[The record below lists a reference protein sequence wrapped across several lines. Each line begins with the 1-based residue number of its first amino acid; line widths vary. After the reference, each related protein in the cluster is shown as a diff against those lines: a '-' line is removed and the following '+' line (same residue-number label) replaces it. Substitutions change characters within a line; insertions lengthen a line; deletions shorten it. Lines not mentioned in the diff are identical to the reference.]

1 MSSTYRLTL
10 TSEGANSGPYYVV
23 TYTTA
28 SIYGPV
34 QAGSPVFLPN
44 VGDSANVTIVEDSAS
59 YLAFK
64 LTNNTSG
71 CEYCNNNVIITI
83 TGSAPVVPTASLCCA
98 PTITNVAVT
107 ASSADIYFTTQS
119 GCADCVA
126 ITAQTSSNGVDWGN
140 NTTSGCTSPITVS
153 TTTGYPTGSY
163 VDFRL
168 QMTCS
173 GSTSSS
179 YSDIFSWV
187 TGSGGGGGGGGT
199 GSICSSSWTVRN
211 ASCGFGTVNDI
222 GINGFFMNTL
232 SGPSTFPLSSTLYG
246 YKSSPN
252 GVNCT
257 GSNTIQANVTTNLPG
272 TGNCG
277 AMFIYINNA
286 PAPSYTKFFTSDPF
300 PFISGV
306 VINSGDTVEVMISCL
321 PGSCPQ

>member
-1 MSSTYRLTL
+1 MPSTYTLTL
-10 TSEGANSGPYYVV
+10 LSEGANSGPYYVV

-28 SIYGPV
+28 SVYGPV
-34 QAGSPVFLPN
+34 QAGSPAFLPN
-44 VGDSANVTIVEDSAS
+44 VGSTADVTIQESTAS

-71 CEYCNNNVIITI
+71 CEYCNNNVIFTI
-83 TGSAPVVPTASLCCA
+83 TGSAPIPPTASVCCA

-173 GSTSSS
+173 GSTSRLLQL
-179 YSDIFSWV
+179 
-187 TGSGGGGGGGGT
+187 TH
-199 GSICSSSWTVRN
+199 
-211 ASCGFGTVNDI
+211 
-222 GINGFFMNTL
+222 L
-232 SGPSTFPLSSTLYG
+232 QL
-246 YKSSPN
+246 
-252 GVNCT
+252 
-257 GSNTIQANVTTNLPG
+257 TT
-272 TGNCG
+272 
-277 AMFIYINNA
+277 
-286 PAPSYTKFFTSDPF
+286 
-300 PFISGV
+300 
-306 VINSGDTVEVMISCL
+306 
-321 PGSCPQ
+321 

>member
-1 MSSTYRLTL
+1 MPSSYNLTL
-10 TSEGANSGPYYVV
+10 TSEQANSGPYYVV

-34 QAGSPVFLPN
+34 LAGSPAFLPN
-44 VGDSANVTIVEDSAS
+44 VGSQAIVTISETSSS

-71 CEYCNNNVIITI
+71 CEYCNNNVILTI
-83 TGSAPVVPTASLCCA
+83 TGSAPVVPTASACCP

-107 ASSADIYFTTQS
+107 GSTANIYFTTQS

-126 ITAQTSSNGVDWGN
+126 ITAQTSSDAVNWGS
-140 NTTSGCTSPITVS
+140 NTTSGCTSPFFFASS
-153 TTTGYPTGSY
+153 TGLPTGSY

-187 TGSGGGGGGGGT
+187 TGSGGGGGGT
-199 GSICSSSWTVRN
+199 GSVCTTNWTVRN

-222 GINGFFMNTL
+222 GINGFFMGTL
-232 SGPSTFPLSSTLYG
+232 SGPSTFPLTSTLYG
-246 YKSSPN
+246 TKSSPN
-252 GVNCT
+252 GVICSA
-257 GSNTIQANVTTNLPG
+257 SNSIQVNVTTNLPG

-277 AMFIYINNA
+277 AIFIYINNS
-286 PAPSYTKFFTSDPF
+286 PGPTYTTFFTSQPSITV
-300 PFISGV
+300 PGV
-306 VINSGDTVEVMISCL
+306 IINSGDSVEVVVACL
-321 PGSCPQ
+321 PGPCPP

>member
-1 MSSTYRLTL
+1 MACSSIAR
-10 TSEGANSGPYYVV
+10 
-23 TYTTA
+23 
-28 SIYGPV
+28 
-34 QAGSPVFLPN
+34 
-44 VGDSANVTIVEDSAS
+44 TIVAKQCSGQVDSTFDTFLERSAS
-59 YLAFK
+59 EIDVASRAPLK
-64 LTNNTSG
+64 
-71 CEYCNNNVIITI
+71 EDI
-83 TGSAPVVPTASLCCA
+83 APVAATNPPVALVAFVISASNTL
-98 PTITNVAVT
+98 
-107 ASSADIYFTTQS
+107 ASNTLYR
-119 GCADCVA
+119 CVA

-321 PGSCPQ
+321 PGSCPP

>member
-107 ASSADIYFTTQS
+107 ASSADIYF
-119 GCADCVA
+119 
-126 ITAQTSSNGVDWGN
+126 
-140 NTTSGCTSPITVS
+140 
-153 TTTGYPTGSY
+153 
-163 VDFRL
+163 
-168 QMTCS
+168 
-173 GSTSSS
+173 
-179 YSDIFSWV
+179 
-187 TGSGGGGGGGGT
+187 
-199 GSICSSSWTVRN
+199 
-211 ASCGFGTVNDI
+211 
-222 GINGFFMNTL
+222 
-232 SGPSTFPLSSTLYG
+232 
-246 YKSSPN
+246 
-252 GVNCT
+252 
-257 GSNTIQANVTTNLPG
+257 
-272 TGNCG
+272 
-277 AMFIYINNA
+277 
-286 PAPSYTKFFTSDPF
+286 
-300 PFISGV
+300 IS
-306 VINSGDTVEVMISCL
+306 
-321 PGSCPQ
+321 

>member
-107 ASSADIYFTTQS
+107 AVFNLD
-119 GCADCVA
+119 
-126 ITAQTSSNGVDWGN
+126 
-140 NTTSGCTSPITVS
+140 P
-153 TTTGYPTGSY
+153 
-163 VDFRL
+163 
-168 QMTCS
+168 
-173 GSTSSS
+173 
-179 YSDIFSWV
+179 
-187 TGSGGGGGGGGT
+187 
-199 GSICSSSWTVRN
+199 
-211 ASCGFGTVNDI
+211 GFA
-222 GINGFFMNTL
+222 L
-232 SGPSTFPLSSTLYG
+232 R
-246 YKSSPN
+246 
-252 GVNCT
+252 
-257 GSNTIQANVTTNLPG
+257 
-272 TGNCG
+272 
-277 AMFIYINNA
+277 
-286 PAPSYTKFFTSDPF
+286 
-300 PFISGV
+300 
-306 VINSGDTVEVMISCL
+306 
-321 PGSCPQ
+321 

>member
-1 MSSTYRLTL
+1 MPSTYTLTL
-10 TSEGANSGPYYVV
+10 LSEGANSGPYYVV

-34 QAGSPVFLPN
+34 SGGSPAFLPN
-44 VGDSANVTIVEDSAS
+44 VGSTANVTIQESTAS

-71 CEYCNNNVIITI
+71 CEYCNNNVIFTI

-107 ASSADIYFTTQS
+107 ASSANIYFTTQS
-119 GCADCVA
+119 GTCADCVA

-187 TGSGGGGGGGGT
+187 TGSGGGGGGGT
-199 GSICSSSWTVRN
+199 GSVCSTNWTVRN
-211 ASCGFGTVNDI
+211 ASCGFGTVNDV
-222 GINGFFMNTL
+222 GINGYFMNTL
-232 SGPSTFPLSSTLYG
+232 AGPSTFPLSSTLYG
-246 YKSSPN
+246 TKSSPN

-257 GSNTIQANVTTNLPG
+257 ASNSITVNVTTNLPG

-277 AMFIYINNA
+277 AVFIYINNA
-286 PAPSYTKFFTSDPF
+286 PAPSYTQFFTSEPSITVNGVS
-300 PFISGV
+300 IS
-306 VINSGDTVEVMISCL
+306 SGDSVEVMVSCL
-321 PGSCPQ
+321 PGSCPP